1 MKLIQISDCH
11 LLESPQRCGYGD
23 INPLQS
29 LAAVLDTLVSLDVD
43 GVLVTGDISG
53 DDSEQSYQ
61 HFIQAMNQYLPGIP
75 VKVIAGNHDN
85 NRFFDTL
92 LAPWLLSS
100 DTCWEL
106 GEWCIHGLD
115 TRSTGTLGKIDSLQ
129 LDQVSTQM
137 QKHANKQHLLA
148 IHHHPVATQSWMDK
162 HALHGVPELEYWLKQ
177 NPVQAIVHGHIHAE
191 NQTRLAN
198 TPVLG
203 VPSTCWQWALTQEFG
218 LADAA
223 PGIRVFDLSTSTL
236 HTEIR
241 RVA

>member
-1 MKLIQISDCH
+1 MTLIQISDCH
-11 LLESPQRCGYGD
+11 LLESPARCGYGD

-29 LAAVLDTLVSLDVD
+29 LEAVLKTVVSLDVD

-61 HFIQAMNQYLPGIP
+61 HFIQVINQHLPDIP

-85 NRFFDTL
+85 NALFDTL
-92 LAPWLLSS
+92 LSPWLLTP
-100 DTCWEL
+100 DNCWQL

-115 TRSTGTLGKIDSLQ
+115 TRSTGTLGKVDAIQ
-129 LDQVSTQM
+129 LEHVSAQM

-162 HALHGVPELEYWLKQ
+162 HALHGVPELERWLTQ
-177 NPVQAIVHGHIHAE
+177 NPVQAVLHGHIHAE
-191 NQTRLAN
+191 HQTKLAN

-203 VPSTCWQWALTQEFG
+203 VPSTCWQWALTQAFG
-218 LADAA
+218 LDETA
-223 PGIRVFDLSTSTL
+223 PGFRVFDLSTSTL